1 MKPFSSPS
9 HGLLIPARR
18 TQGLFARLSAF
29 GFVFAAFAFLST
41 LGLVGCSS
49 KKPEDHAVNCEKKFS
64 ELHAK
69 FEKGHYQTARDG
81 YAQFLTSCT
90 GFEFTEQ
97 ALFEQAESYFLLGD
111 YIESESEYRA
121 FLREYP
127 NSRRFGEKALFRAA
141 QSMAKQV
148 GIAARDQSKTLEAIG
163 AYEDFIAEFGESQ
176 YADSAKTEMDKM
188 RNLLAEK
195 EEQIAKLYRRMGEPL
210 AATIYYKSLLKKYG
224 DRVDQR
230 SITLKLARCYIDLN
244 QFDEAESHL
253 RKFEGIAKDDP
264 FKAEVKTAYEAL
276 EKARVRH
283 AREKREEK
291 EESQRREAL

>member
-1 MKPFSSPS
+1 MVHPVSVLRVLS
-9 HGLLIPARR
+9 
-18 TQGLFARLSAF
+18 FAGVALAL
-29 GFVFAAFAFLST
+29 AA
-41 LGLVGCSS
+41 CSS
-49 KKPEDHAVNCEKKFS
+49 KKPEDHALNCEKKFS

-81 YAQFLTSCT
+81 YATFLTSCT

-97 ALFEQAESYFLLGD
+97 ALFEQAESYFRMGD
-111 YIESESEYRA
+111 YIESESEYRV
-121 FLREYP
+121 FLKEYP
-127 NSRRFGEKALFRAA
+127 NSRRFGEEARYRVA

-148 GIAARDQSKTLEAIG
+148 GIAARDQSKTLEAIA
-163 AYEDFIAEFGESQ
+163 AYEDFLVEFGEAKF
-176 YADSAKTEMDKM
+176 ADSAKAEIDKM

-210 AATIYYKSLLKKYG
+210 AAAIYYKNLLKQYG
-224 DRVDQR
+224 DRVNQR
-230 SITLKLARCYIDLN
+230 DITLKLTRCYIDLN
-244 QFDEAESHL
+244 QFDEAEGYL

-264 FKAEVKTAYEAL
+264 FKIEVKAAYDAL
-276 EKARVRH
+276 EKARQRH